1 MGYAASFIYDISFHT
16 CLIEMFSIYCL
27 SALDNESEAIVQAAI
42 DKLMESRE
50 HTVILIAHR

>member
-1 MGYAASFIYDISFHT
+1 MLRLFHDISCHT
-16 CLIEMFSIYCL
+16 CLIEMFSTYCL